1 MQEKMPGKKDFS
13 KKEGSKQVHFNKDT
27 TKISLRTS

>member
-27 TKISLRTS
+27 TKIPLRTS